1 MQLGSSYIYKNSG
14 QKRRLVE
21 QQDTFQYIPLLQNL
35 EWVLQNEDV
44 YKKVYVTNQK
54 NIVTLD
60 SGQLCILF
68 PIIISHPVFPVSYSL
83 DNFLQNLYKINASG
97 LLKKQCVCVC
107 VGGGGN
113 LCMPLGKKVHSFQF
127 LLHCV
132 SVPLNA

>member
-107 VGGGGN
+107 VGGGGGISACH
-113 LCMPLGKKVHSFQF
+113 LEKRYTHSNFYFTVCQ
-127 LLHCV
+127 
-132 SVPLNA
+132 SP

>member
-68 PIIISHPVFPVSYSL
+68 PIIISHPVFPVTHQV
-83 DNFLQNLYKINASG
+83 F
-97 LLKKQCVCVC
+97 
-107 VGGGGN
+107 
-113 LCMPLGKKVHSFQF
+113 
-127 LLHCV
+127 
-132 SVPLNA
+132 